1 MKKHALGFADEWR
14 ANGFEL
20 QGPLKK
26 NHKEEALDIGAEACY
41 VKHCRSVRP
50 AFVLEAHKVDEVI
63 DLMYIYVPMG
73 LERESALQGSILARF
88 CSHELASCFLEVAS
102 EQLEMRYDSNACT
115 VAIPENARRHGTRSV
130 MERIDP
136 AACASSLLRYR
147 AEPNHTL
154 GCERLEFRAR
164 NCYDNSGNG
173 TCLGFGAGRFRND
186 KD

>member
-1 MKKHALGFADEWR
+1 M
-14 ANGFEL
+14 
-20 QGPLKK
+20 
-26 NHKEEALDIGAEACY
+26 DIGAEACY

-115 VAIPENARRHGTRSV
+115 VAIPENVRRHGTREDIVQSWNELIMQRALRPCYAIELNQITPSDVGDWNSV
-130 MERIDP
+130 RETVMTIAGTELALDLEQVDFVMKKIDD
-136 AACASSLLRYR
+136 LDDFLQ
-147 AEPNHTL
+147 
-154 GCERLEFRAR
+154 
-164 NCYDNSGNG
+164 
-173 TCLGFGAGRFRND
+173 
-186 KD
+186 